1 MISPAHRSP
10 QHGFSLI
17 EIMVT
22 IGIVG
27 LLTAIAMPSYN
38 AYVLKAHRVDA
49 VRSLT
54 AFRQAFERC
63 YSQNFTY
70 LNAGTTPC
78 PAAPGTATTSTN
90 GYYDI
95 SFPTLT
101 QSQYVIWAVAT
112 NNQVN
117 DSQCQTFV
125 VTNAGQQTAT
135 NGANDTG
142 ADTTQ
147 ACWGGK

>member
-1 MISPAHRSP
+1 MISVAPRSP

-27 LLTAIAMPSYN
+27 LLTAIALPSYN
-38 AYVLKAHRVDA
+38 AYVLQSHRVDA

-54 AFRQAFERC
+54 AFRQALERC

-70 LNAGTTPC
+70 LNSGTTPC
-78 PAAPGTATTSTN
+78 PAAPGTATSSTN

-95 SFPTLT
+95 TFAIASATQYTITATATGAQLQDTNCATL
-101 QSQYVIWAVAT
+101 W
-112 NNQVN
+112 
-117 DSQCQTFV
+117 
-125 VTNAGQQTAT
+125 VTNAGQQGAT
-135 NGANDTG
+135 NSAS
-142 ADTTQ
+142 ADSTQ
-147 ACWGGK
+147 TCWGGK